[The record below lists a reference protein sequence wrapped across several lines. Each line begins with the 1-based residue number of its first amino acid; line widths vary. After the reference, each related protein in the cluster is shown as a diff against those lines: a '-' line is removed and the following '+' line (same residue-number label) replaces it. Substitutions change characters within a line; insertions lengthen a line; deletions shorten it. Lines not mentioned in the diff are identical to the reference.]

1 MAKTKV
7 LVQMTYLQAV
17 GGIETAM
24 YQLAKTFPDEDIT
37 FLVNSTA
44 DGADAQIKRLEKY
57 HKVIVDRDRNGSHE
71 ADVALIYT
79 PIMVEVPWQ
88 TIKAKKVYQFIH
100 SDIKGLRAFP
110 QWQNF
115 RWQPNER
122 VDKVI
127 SVSETARDGL
137 KEVFGVDSEVV
148 PNIFNQPDKR
158 VVFIYM
164 GRASAEKGVDKVI
177 EMAKRFDEAG
187 KDYVILIS
195 SLVDPYGTLWPLIQ
209 NNKRIVLVPQGPY
222 NDIFYRCA
230 DYLIQISTSE
240 SWGYSTR
247 EALANGVAVIGS
259 RIPEIEKVVKDGENG
274 YLVNLDLSDLDV
286 DKIFDKIPKVNGYS
300 EPLSDKWQDI
310 LGGKL

>member
-1 MAKTKV
+1 MKI

-57 HKVIVDRDRNGSHE
+57 HPVIVDRDRNGSHE

-100 SDIKGLRAFP
+100 SDIKGLLAFP

-115 RWQPNER
+115 KWKPNER

-148 PNIFNQPDKR
+148 PNIFNAPEKR
-158 VVFIYM
+158 VVFAYM

-177 EMAKRFDEAG
+177 ELAKRFEEAG
-187 KDYVILIS
+187 KDYIILIS
-195 SLVDPYGTLWPLIQ
+195 SQVDPYGTLWPIIQ
-209 NNKRIVLVPQGPY
+209 ANKRIILVPQGPY

-230 DYLIQISTSE
+230 DYLIQLSVSE

-247 EALANGVAVIGS
+247 EALSHGVAVIGS
-259 RIPEIEKVVKDGENG
+259 RIPEIEKVIKDGENG
-274 YLVNLDLSDLDV
+274 YLLNLDLSDLDI
-286 DKIFDKIPKVNGYS
+286 DKIFDHIPKPAGYS
-300 EPLSDKWQDI
+300 EPLSPKWAEI
-310 LGGKL
+310 LEGKL

>member
-1 MAKTKV
+1 MAKV

-17 GGIETAM
+17 GGIETAL
-24 YQLAKTFPDEDIT
+24 YQLAKTFPHEDIT

-71 ADVALIYT
+71 ANVALIYT

-115 RWQPNER
+115 RWQPDER

-164 GRASAEKGVDKVI
+164 GRASAEKGVGKVI
-177 EMAKRFDEAG
+177 EMAKRFDAAG

-195 SLVDPYGTLWPLIQ
+195 SQVDPYGTLWPVIQ

-286 DKIFDKIPKVNGYS
+286 DKIFDKIPKVKGYS